1 MTPTKIPK
9 AKGNL
14 HYYPKFKF
22 GPAIPKCVALLGRR
36 SDIICRSWTGDI
48 AYEAIRRPRY
58 KIPLLVTGCR
68 QGEGLSL
75 T

>member
-36 SDIICRSWTGDI
+36 SDIICRSWTGGI
-48 AYEAIRRPRY
+48 A
-58 KIPLLVTGCR
+58 
-68 QGEGLSL
+68 
-75 T
+75 